1 MLLLESA
8 MFSKV
13 SLWPRSPRFAFYM
26 LDVPFSTRPLS
37 LTIFWSPS
45 CRCPTVLMPF
55 CFTASSLVSKVPPF
69 SLLSLILDRIPYY
82 DACCYCT
89 LTLSWTSSYLFSTCR
104 IVSRHS
110 DLCGAS
116 DGIRRAS
123 LIKSSYS
130 FSPSLVS
137 ARILVLA
144 CTILYVLL
152 VLFCNL
158 AWRS

>member
-8 MFSKV
+8 MFSKF
-13 SLWPRSPRFAFYM
+13 SLWPRSPTFAFFM

-45 CRCPTVLMPF
+45 CRSPTVLMPF
-55 CFTASSLVSKVPPF
+55 CLTASSLVSNVPPL
-69 SLLSLILDRIPYY
+69 SLLSLSLDRNPYY

-89 LTLSWTSSYLFSTCR
+89 LTLSWTSSYLFSTWR
-104 IVSRHS
+104 MVSRHS
-110 DLCGAS
+110 DLWGAS
-116 DGIRRAS
+116 EGIRRAS

-130 FSPSLVS
+130 LSPSLVS

-152 VLFCNL
+152 VFFCNF
-158 AWRS
+158 ACRS